1 MRRFLIVSLSI
12 AAIVSV
18 LGLSGCA
25 GHGESSS
32 LSEPVTPPPTT
43 AAAPLN
49 PGPLPA
55 PETLTDVMYRLAD
68 PAVPG
73 ADKLHLV
80 QNAAASDAATLDTFA
95 AALRDGGFTPL
106 TFTATEVKWSDTQ
119 PGDTLA
125 TIKVT
130 TANPGSPAEFV
141 FPMQFRPV
149 GGGWQLSRQT
159 ADMLLNFGNAHTEAA
174 PASPADTTS
183 TPGSGTG

>member
-1 MRRFLIVSLSI
+1 MRRLLIVSLSI

-18 LGLSGCA
+18 IGLSGCA
-25 GHGESSS
+25 RHGESSS
-32 LSEPVTPPPTT
+32 MSELVTPPPTT
-43 AAAPLN
+43 AAAPLD

-80 QNAAASDAATLDTFA
+80 QNATPSEAGTLDTFA

-106 TFTATEVKWSDTQ
+106 TFTATEVKWSDTK
-119 PGDTLA
+119 PGDALA
-125 TIKVT
+125 IIKVT
-130 TANPGSPAEFV
+130 TANPGNPGEFV

-149 GGGWQLSRQT
+149 DGDWQLSRET
-159 ADMLLNFGNAHTEAA
+159 ADMLLAFGNAHTEAA
-174 PASPADTTS
+174 PASPAGTTA